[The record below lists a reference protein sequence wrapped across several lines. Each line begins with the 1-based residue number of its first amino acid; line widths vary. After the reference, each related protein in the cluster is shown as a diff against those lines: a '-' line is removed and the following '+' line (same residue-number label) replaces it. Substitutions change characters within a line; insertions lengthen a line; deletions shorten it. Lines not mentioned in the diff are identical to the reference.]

1 MDDELSQVFVGPPN
15 QAELMRSVLEGNG
28 IKAVIRGS
36 GASAAYPINVGALSE
51 TIVLV
56 PAKDIELARELLRPD
71 EPGSSALPSS
81 DEPGGGVPSG
91 YAFRLSVMRWLA
103 AIVLLVMIVSVATT
117 LDHLW

>member
-56 PAKDIELARELLRPD
+56 PAEDLELARELLRPD
-71 EPGSSALPSS
+71 EPGSRAFPS
-81 DEPGGGVPSG
+81 DEPGGGAPSG

-103 AIVLLVMIVSVATT
+103 AIVLLVMIVSLATT
-117 LDHLW
+117 LDLW